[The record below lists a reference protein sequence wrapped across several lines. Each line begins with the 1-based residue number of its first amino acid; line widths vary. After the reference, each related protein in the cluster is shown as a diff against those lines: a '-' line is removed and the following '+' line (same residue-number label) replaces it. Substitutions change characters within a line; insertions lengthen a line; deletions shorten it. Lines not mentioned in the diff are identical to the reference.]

1 MIFRLSVAVFLV
13 LAFGT
18 LPAAFTGISPV
29 LANGAT
35 RAVVQDARAGP
46 YQLQVGILP
55 GSPKVGNLHLSI
67 IVQDAEDET
76 IITDAIVLVAAK
88 GPVGAADVAPVQA
101 VSSPLSPQSYEVD
114 IPLDTA
120 GSWTVTLETDG
131 RLGNASLD
139 LPLEVTEP
147 DGLPV
152 AWLAAG
158 VVAVVALV
166 VWTWRRIRRR
176 GL

>member
-1 MIFRLSVAVFLV
+1 M
-13 LAFGT
+13 
-18 LPAAFTGISPV
+18 
-29 LANGAT
+29 
-35 RAVVQDARAGP
+35 VQDARAGP

-67 IVQDAEDET
+67 TVQDAENET

-131 RLGNASLD
+131 RWETPALTCPSRSPSRMGSPLPGWPPASSPWWRWSFGLGVGS
-139 LPLEVTEP
+139 
-147 DGLPV
+147 G
-152 AWLAAG
+152 AG
-158 VVAVVALV
+158 VYERLLAV
-166 VWTWRRIRRR
+166 I
-176 GL
+176 

>member
-18 LPAAFTGISPV
+18 LPAAFTGVSPV

-35 RAVVQDARAGP
+35 WAVVQDARAGP

-67 IVQDAEDET
+67 IVQDAENERF
-76 IITDAIVLVAAK
+76 ITDAIVLIAAK

-101 VSSPLSPQSYEVD
+101 VNSPLSPQSYEVD

-166 VWTWRRIRRR
+166 VWTWRRVRRR

>member
-18 LPAAFTGISPV
+18 LPAAFTGVSPV

-101 VSSPLSPQSYEVD
+101 VNSPLSPQSYEVD

-120 GSWTVTLETDG
+120 GSWIVTLATDG

-139 LPLEVTEP
+139 LPLEATEP

-158 VVAVVALV
+158 VVAAVALV
-166 VWTWRRIRRR
+166 VWTWRRVRRR

>member
-1 MIFRLSVAVFLV
+1 MKYDMEIPTSRESVFVPIPF
-13 LAFGT
+13 
-18 LPAAFTGISPV
+18 
-29 LANGAT
+29 
-35 RAVVQDARAGP
+35 AGP
-46 YQLQVGILP
+46 KEIV
-55 GSPKVGNLHLSI
+55 K
-67 IVQDAEDET
+67 IVQDAENET

-101 VSSPLSPQSYEVD
+101 VNSPLSPQSYEVD

-120 GSWTVTLETDG
+120 GSWIVTLETDG

>member
-18 LPAAFTGISPV
+18 LPAAFTGLSPV
-29 LANGAT
+29 SANGAT

-67 IVQDAEDET
+67 IVQDAQNET
-76 IITDAIVLVAAK
+76 IITDAVVLVAAK
-88 GPVGAADVAPVQA
+88 GPAGAADVAPVQA
-101 VSSPLSPQSYEVD
+101 ANTPLSPQSYEVD
-114 IPLDTA
+114 ISLDAA
-120 GSWTVTLETDG
+120 GSWVVTLETDG
-131 RLGNASLD
+131 RLGQASLD
-139 LPLEVTEP
+139 LPMEVTEP

-158 VVAVVALV
+158 VVAATALG
-166 VWTWRRIRRR
+166 VWTWRRVRRR